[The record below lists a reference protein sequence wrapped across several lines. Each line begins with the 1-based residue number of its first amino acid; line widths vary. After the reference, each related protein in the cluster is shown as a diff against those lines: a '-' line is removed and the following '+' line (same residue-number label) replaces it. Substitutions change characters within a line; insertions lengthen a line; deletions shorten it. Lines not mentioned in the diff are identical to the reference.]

1 MKKIKC
7 LALTTFA
14 AFALIFAGCDNAATL
29 EEDSGTDST
38 QTETPAE
45 TTPEPEEEKE
55 TEEEKK
61 EEEDKQKDSEEDLGY
76 TPPTLPASVGE
87 DPFKGKTYIDSSNYD
102 IYKFGSDG
110 TVLHQQNSGNIIEDM
125 EKYNYTYNSQTQVM
139 NLALIAKRED
149 IDVDEPH
156 LWTFLENKN
165 YFLSLNY
172 EDYAAQYT
180 EEEFNEEITDM
191 INLLKEK
198 FESMETWGVVESGN
212 TIEILEPYYVSL
224 PESFLD
230 SDLLLNST
238 ETDNYSN
245 QIQADFEKNKI
256 SIRKAS
262 TQTDYSITSMTSNSI
277 SAKQNDDNVITL
289 SYTATVENGFIVL
302 SITGADEES
311 NSKLTV
317 INDENDNPIYN
328 YTLKNRQYKETY
340 TLVTD

>member
-1 MKKIKC
+1 MKKTIFSIMAA
-7 LALTTFA
+7 LAVFA
-14 AFALIFAGCDNAATL
+14 FISCDNGTSL
-29 EEDSGTDST
+29 EEDTNTDT
-38 QTETPAE
+38 PQETPVETPAE
-45 TTPEPEEEKE
+45 TP
-55 TEEEKK
+55 K
-61 EEEDKQKDSEEDLGY
+61 EETKVEEPAAEEEEDLGY
-76 TPPTLPASVGE
+76 TTPVLPSSVGE

-110 TVLHQQNSGNIIEDM
+110 TVLHQINSENIIEDM

-165 YFLSLNY
+165 YYLSFNY
-172 EDYAAQYT
+172 EDYADILT
-180 EEEFNEEITDM
+180 EEEFNEEITDV
-191 INLLKEK
+191 INNLKKK

-212 TIEILEPYYVSL
+212 TIEISETYYVSL

-230 SDLLLNST
+230 SGLQLTST
-238 ETDNYSN
+238 ETDTYNN

-256 SIRKAS
+256 KITKAANH
-262 TQTDYSITSMTSNSI
+262 TDYSITSMTSNRI
-277 SAKQNDDNVITL
+277 SAKLNDDDVITL

-317 INDENDNPIYN
+317 IKDESGNPIYN
-328 YTLKNRQYKETY
+328 YTLKNRQYKEIY